1 MKKYHNFVQVFTRRR
16 RRKKKRIEQKLSS
29 EIRFHGVQDERWLAN
44 KRYSNLNINSGSFT
58 FFFVALEFRVMSKC
72 VHVKW
77 RESISILTTI
87 DMFTFALVIF
97 ILFSVKSLRQQITL
111 SKSREL
117 LWISKQ
123 CKHLSQITGPH
134 KHICIWPYMPTTST
148 IFRMYAM
155 QLFQDREQISK
166 YLSNR
171 LYLHTYTHT
180 HTRRTYPQP
189 SIVNVLNH
197 STEISIRNVC
207 VCVVLVLD
215 LWFTCALYAMVWGLA
230 KINIF

>member
-1 MKKYHNFVQVFTRRR
+1 MFKNLTTMKKYHNFVQVFTRRR

-111 SKSREL
+111 GKSKSFVNFN
-117 LWISKQ
+117 Q
-123 CKHLSQITGPH
+123 CKHRSQSSA
-134 KHICIWPYMPTTST
+134 ST
-148 IFRMYAM
+148 HSVETAFM
-155 QLFQDREQISK
+155 QCTANK
-166 YLSNR
+166 
-171 LYLHTYTHT
+171 
-180 HTRRTYPQP
+180 
-189 SIVNVLNH
+189 
-197 STEISIRNVC
+197 
-207 VCVVLVLD
+207 
-215 LWFTCALYAMVWGLA
+215 
-230 KINIF
+230 